1 MASATTLLASLKS
14 ETVVDCDTLDVTSK
28 LTNREGERVSR
39 LTLLF
44 FKLRLLWALSR
55 TVLRI
60 KYVLESE
67 DERVCQD

>member
-1 MASATTLLASLKS
+1 MASATTLLASLRS
-14 ETVVDCDTLDVTSK
+14 QTVVDCDTLDVTGE
-28 LTNREGERVSR
+28 LPNRKFERASR

-60 KYVLESE
+60 KYVLEYE